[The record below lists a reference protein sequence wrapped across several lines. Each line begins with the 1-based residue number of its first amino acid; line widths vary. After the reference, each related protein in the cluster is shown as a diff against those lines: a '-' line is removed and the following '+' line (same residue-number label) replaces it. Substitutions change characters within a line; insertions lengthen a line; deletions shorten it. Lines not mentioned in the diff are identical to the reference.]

1 MIKAVLFD
9 MDGTIV
15 DSMGV
20 WKYAG
25 STYVRSLGL
34 VPERDLDDKIFHMN
48 MTQFIDY
55 IKKTYSIDTTFDN
68 ILADINNQMTR
79 LYATVGQKSG
89 ARELLT
95 ALKNAGFILVLAT
108 ASGEDIAKPVLSR
121 LSMWEL
127 FDFHYCN
134 IAKSKPD
141 IFYKIAGDIGVKA
154 DECCIVEDTLS
165 SAKGA
170 KSAGLK
176 IIGVRDD
183 ITRTYQGDV
192 KDVSDLYYMSLNNT
206 DSIVN
211 DIKNLCLQPV

>member
-79 LYATVGQKSG
+79 LYAAVGQKSG

-141 IFYKIAGDIGVKA
+141 IFYKIAGDIGVKT
-154 DECCIVEDTLS
+154 DECCIAEDTLS
-165 SAKGA
+165 SAMGA

-206 DSIVN
+206 DGIVN
-211 DIKNLCLQPV
+211 DIKNICLQPV

>member
-1 MIKAVLFD
+1 

-79 LYATVGQKSG
+79 LYAAVGQKSG

-134 IAKSKPD
+134 IAKSTPD
-141 IFYKIAGDIGVKA
+141 IFYKIAGDIGVKT
-154 DECCIVEDTLS
+154 DECCIAEDTLS
-165 SAKGA
+165 SAKGT

-206 DSIVN
+206 DGIVS
-211 DIKNLCLQPV
+211 DIKNICLQPV

>member
-1 MIKAVLFD
+1 

-95 ALKNAGFILVLAT
+95 ALKNAGLYTGACNSF
-108 ASGEDIAKPVLSR
+108 R
-121 LSMWEL
+121 RR
-127 FDFHYCN
+127 YC
-134 IAKSKPD
+134 
-141 IFYKIAGDIGVKA
+141 KA
-154 DECCIVEDTLS
+154 CSVPS
-165 SAKGA
+165 FNVGA
-170 KSAGLK
+170 F
-176 IIGVRDD
+176 
-183 ITRTYQGDV
+183 
-192 KDVSDLYYMSLNNT
+192 
-206 DSIVN
+206 
-211 DIKNLCLQPV
+211 

>member
-1 MIKAVLFD
+1 
-9 MDGTIV
+9 
-15 DSMGV
+15 
-20 WKYAG
+20 
-25 STYVRSLGL
+25 
-34 VPERDLDDKIFHMN
+34 
-48 MTQFIDY
+48 
-55 IKKTYSIDTTFDN
+55 
-68 ILADINNQMTR
+68 
-79 LYATVGQKSG
+79 
-89 ARELLT
+89 
-95 ALKNAGFILVLAT
+95 
-108 ASGEDIAKPVLSR
+108 
-121 LSMWEL
+121 MWEL

-192 KDVSDLYYMSLNNT
+192 KDVSDLVLYIIHYT
-206 DSIVN
+206 VCI
-211 DIKNLCLQPV
+211 I

>member
-1 MIKAVLFD
+1 

-25 STYVRSLGL
+25 STYVRPLGL

-79 LYATVGQKSG
+79 LYAAVGQKSG

-95 ALKNAGFILVLAT
+95 AVSYTHLMRAAPFSCHKSYF
-108 ASGEDIAKPVLSR
+108 PRSR
-121 LSMWEL
+121 
-127 FDFHYCN
+127 N
-134 IAKSKPD
+134 
-141 IFYKIAGDIGVKA
+141 
-154 DECCIVEDTLS
+154 
-165 SAKGA
+165 
-170 KSAGLK
+170 
-176 IIGVRDD
+176 
-183 ITRTYQGDV
+183 
-192 KDVSDLYYMSLNNT
+192 
-206 DSIVN
+206 
-211 DIKNLCLQPV
+211 

>member
-1 MIKAVLFD
+1 

-55 IKKTYSIDTTFDN
+55 IKKTYSVDTPFDD
-68 ILADINNQMTR
+68 ILRDINKQ
-79 LYATVGQKSG
+79 LIGHYKTVQQKSG
-89 ARELLT
+89 ALALLS
-95 ALKNAGFILVLAT
+95 ALKKAGFILVLAT

-141 IFYKIAGDIGVKA
+141 IFYK
-154 DECCIVEDTLS
+154 
-165 SAKGA
+165 A
-170 KSAGLK
+170 KSEENGRNSTVGYHHPLYPHGEHKGLY
-176 IIGVRDD
+176 G
-183 ITRTYQGDV
+183 
-192 KDVSDLYYMSLNNT
+192 LFLNR
-206 DSIVN
+206 
-211 DIKNLCLQPV
+211 P